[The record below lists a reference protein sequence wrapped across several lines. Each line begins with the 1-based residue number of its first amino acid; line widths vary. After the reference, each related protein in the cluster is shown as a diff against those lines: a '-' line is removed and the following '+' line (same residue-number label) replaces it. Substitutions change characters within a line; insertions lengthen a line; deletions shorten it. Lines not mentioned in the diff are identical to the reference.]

1 MQTDIE
7 RLRELVKEIHAG
19 QTRWDRKT
27 PYYTHLFRV
36 EEAVSKY
43 VGEVPYLFD
52 YQLVALAHDA
62 AEDVKKWLN
71 KEAELVD
78 YIFEKINLENNPPS
92 RKYHFVS
99 TLRTLNKNNYDNY
112 LSYILA
118 CKNHSLISLVVKM
131 ADIEDNLK
139 DLTKGSMK
147 EKYELAL
154 YILKN

>member
-7 RLRELVKEIHAG
+7 RLKELVKEIHAG

-43 VGEVPYLFD
+43 IGEGPHLFR
-52 YQLVALAHDA
+52 YSFVALYHDA
-62 AEDVKKWLN
+62 TEDVKEWLN
-71 KEAELVD
+71 KESELVN
-78 YIFEKINLENNPPS
+78 YIFERINFKDDTLQ
-92 RKYHFVS
+92 KYCLIS
-99 TLRTLNKNNYDNY
+99 ALKTLNKNNHADY

-118 CKNHSLISLVVKM
+118 CKNNNVSRVVKI